1 MTKLAQVDH
10 GAMPAQL
17 KSARHI
23 IELSPQTRATNHH
36 RRAIDRMGHTK
47 RSE

>member
-17 KSARHI
+17 KSAGDI
-23 IELSPQTRATNHH
+23 IELSPQTRATNYQ
-36 RRAIDRMGHTK
+36 RCAIDRMEHTE
-47 RSE
+47 RSQ